1 MMTLISML
9 AALRSVHASLSGP
22 SLPPELDVELNPDS
36 EEARANPPTHML
48 AVYSS
53 SATAGKTKVT
63 LFPSHQLV
71 FSAHCANLP
80 PLPSPSQPS
89 SEKSCRIPVVPFRL
103 PVPAA
108 FPLLYSYL
116 YTKRAD
122 VLLASL
128 TPEDDHDVPS
138 LMRMAALVWGL
149 WQNAC
154 ILGVVDAVLY
164 DMLDDTWCRI
174 TTGLERAPLS

>member
-1 MMTLISML
+1 
-9 AALRSVHASLSGP
+9 
-22 SLPPELDVELNPDS
+22 
-36 EEARANPPTHML
+36 
-48 AVYSS
+48 
-53 SATAGKTKVT
+53 
-63 LFPSHQLV
+63 
-71 FSAHCANLP
+71 
-80 PLPSPSQPS
+80 
-89 SEKSCRIPVVPFRL
+89 VPFHL

-128 TPEDDHDVPS
+128 TPEDEHDVPS

-164 DMLDDTWCRI
+164 DVLDDTWCRI
-174 TTGLERAPLS
+174 TTGLERARLS